1 MLSTF
6 MIVWSG
12 QWRSDRTA
20 AGGGRMGVS
29 PEGNKVSTVSYTQ
42 IGNSMALDWGGVG
55 SHQSHMLSTETSR
68 RVKSEG
74 HCEI

>member
-1 MLSTF
+1 
-6 MIVWSG
+6 
-12 QWRSDRTA
+12 
-20 AGGGRMGVS
+20 MGVS